1 MQVVDS
7 ERQRLCDEYEQQKQ
21 AKLTE
26 LKVAEERRQMLENK
40 DIEVC
45 HWCVEI
51 CCRWTVQYVARDK
64 LL

>member
-1 MQVVDS
+1 MQDVDS

-45 HWCVEI
+45 H
-51 CCRWTVQYVARDK
+51 
-64 LL
+64 